1 MLSGEDFTV
10 PNLNA
15 RIRGQLGP
23 ASRVQLGRRAAIMA
37 QQTTY
42 SMSGPVTLRAAV
54 HQECASASPSEH
66 QCGAKPGGTA
76 SDNHAIP

>member
-1 MLSGEDFTV
+1 
-10 PNLNA
+10 
-15 RIRGQLGP
+15 
-23 ASRVQLGRRAAIMA
+23 MA